1 MAGDGTLAGDR
12 NQDQAGDDVHG
23 QIPQPDQLRPLAGWA
38 LQLGQMV
45 GRDQSELSTV
55 LQWRQ

>member
-1 MAGDGTLAGDR
+1 MAGDGTPAEDR
-12 NQDQAGDDVHG
+12 NQGQAGDGVNG
-23 QIPQPDQLRPLAGWA
+23 QSPQPDQLRPLAGWA